1 MIRKTTLSF
10 FKVLFL
16 FSILLCTKSNSYA
29 QTATLVGQQ
38 LPFDRI
44 CAGLIVNGQ
53 PFNEYNATFSYL
65 NFPAG
70 TTFEIELSDENG
82 SFTTPTATT
91 KLSFVDDPATQQQT
105 IKFAI
110 PTNLKGSD
118 TYSIRV
124 KSNTATPV
132 YSQRFRNLQNQ
143 TTFPAF
149 YRTYAENFF
158 INDKESTATMCT
170 GGNVSLSVYNPT
182 PGDIPSSPANYP
194 NLTYKWYKD
203 DVLIAGQSGTTLL
216 ANAPGVYYA
225 QINYGGCD
233 DENLSSNRVTVVS
246 SNGGSAVT
254 INSSLGNP
262 FCSNGTGT
270 VLTATSGNSYKWYKD
285 GTLITGA
292 VNRTYSTNDSG
303 VYTVEVDFGGCVS
316 SGSINLQSNGFN
328 ASIDVADQYELKE
341 GETLNVSV
349 TTDATTPKFEWYLN
363 NILIQGATT
372 ANYAVSVR
380 GLYKVVISQE
390 SGCIATKEFTFRVT
404 SEADATTTVIP
415 NIVKLSG
422 NYPYWNIPDVYKTAS
437 TKLIILSS
445 NGEVMFDDVGSNY
458 DPELNSFIK
467 DFKNVNPV
475 YYYVIQSDT
484 GEKKGSITVIK

>member
-10 FKVLFL
+10 FKVFFL
-16 FSILLCTKSNSYA
+16 FSIILFTKSHTYA
-29 QTATLVGQQ
+29 QTAAIVGQQ

-44 CAGLIVNGQ
+44 CAGLIVNGT

-70 TTFEIELSDENG
+70 TTFEVELSDETG

-91 KLSFVDDPATQQQT
+91 KISFVDDPVAQQQT

-110 PTNLKGSD
+110 PTNLKGSN
-118 TYSIRV
+118 TYSLRV

-132 YSQRFRNLQNQ
+132 YSQRFKNFQDQ
-143 TTFPAF
+143 TSFPAF
-149 YRTYAENFF
+149 YRIFTDKFY
-158 INDKESTATMCT
+158 INNKEANATICS
-170 GGNVSLSVYNPT
+170 GGSISLSVYNPT
-182 PGDIPSSPANYP
+182 PSDQPSSPANYP
-194 NLTYKWYKD
+194 GLTYKWYKD
-203 DVLIAGQSGTTLL
+203 DVLIAGQSGTTLV

-233 DENLSSNRVTVVS
+233 DDNFSSNRVTVVS
-246 SNGGSAVT
+246 STGGSAVT
-254 INSSLGNP
+254 VDSSLGNP

-270 VLTATSGNSYKWYKD
+270 VLTATSGNSYAWKKD
-285 GTLITGA
+285 GVALAATTRSITATESGI
-292 VNRTYSTNDSG
+292 YS
-303 VYTVEVDFGGCVS
+303 VEVDFGGCKAV
-316 SGSINLQSNGFN
+316 GSIDLKSNSFT
-328 ASIDVADQYELKE
+328 ASIDVADEYQLKD

-349 TTDATTPKFEWYLN
+349 TTDATTPKFEWFLNGIAINGANTGSYLV
-363 NILIQGATT
+363 A
-372 ANYAVSVR
+372 VR
-380 GLYKVVISQE
+380 GLYKVKISQE
-390 SGCIATKEFTFRVT
+390 SGCIASREFTFRIKGEP
-404 SEADATTTVIP
+404 SPATVIP

-422 NYPYWNIPDVYKTAS
+422 DKPYWDIPEIYKTAT
-437 TKLIILSS
+437 TKLMILSS
-445 NGEVMFDDVGSNY
+445 NGDVMFDDVGSNY

-475 YYYVIQSDT
+475 YYYVIQADT